1 VSVTAAAA
9 VEPSPAPSAIPAT
22 AAPSA
27 SPAAEE
33 PEQPVLLQRRAS
45 RPDSEGPSQKI
56 ALGRRRAG
64 EDLISEL
71 FESMHELHFARDI
84 AVGADFVLGVL
95 QQVLPCE
102 AIVIQVFDINTRN
115 FVAVRGRGGG
125 AERAV
130 LHRTPDSDPLTAE
143 IMRRDRSRAYRPEAD
158 ARFKSGR
165 WGTIGLSLHEV
176 LCGPVRQGGRYLGM
190 IELANP
196 QGGAPFHET
205 EINALDYICEQF
217 ADFVASRPV
226 VLDPDV
232 ILGR

>member
-1 VSVTAAAA
+1 VPAPAEAPSVPAPAEAK
-9 VEPSPAPSAIPAT
+9 PAPSADAD
-22 AAPSA
+22 
-27 SPAAEE
+27 
-33 PEQPVLLQRRAS
+33 EQPVLLRRPAS
-45 RPDSEGPSQKI
+45 RPDSDPGSRPRI
-56 ALGRRRAG
+56 AIARRRAG

-84 AVGADFVLGVL
+84 AVGAEFVLGVID
-95 QQVLPCE
+95 QVIPCE
-102 AIVIQVFDINTRN
+102 ATLIQVFDINTRN
-115 FVAVRGRGGG
+115 FVVVRGRGGS
-125 AERAV
+125 ARKAL
-130 LHRTPDSDPLTAE
+130 LHRTPDNDPLTSE
-143 IMRRDRSRAYRPEAD
+143 IMRRERTRAYRTEGD
-158 ARFKSGR
+158 ARFSSGR
-165 WGTIGLSLHEV
+165 WGVVGLPLREV
-176 LCGPVRQGGRYLGM
+176 LCGAVRQGGRYLGM